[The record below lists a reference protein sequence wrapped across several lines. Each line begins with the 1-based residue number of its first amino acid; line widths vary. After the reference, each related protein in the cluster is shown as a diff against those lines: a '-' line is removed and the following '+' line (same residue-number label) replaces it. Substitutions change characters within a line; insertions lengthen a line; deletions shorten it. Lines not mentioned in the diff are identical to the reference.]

1 MFRITLNNYRCFSD
15 EKPAVIEIDSG
26 FTALI
31 GANNSGK
38 SSVLRFFLEFR
49 NLFWCLANWP
59 QNGPFNVSLL
69 HVEDWDEVF
78 CNRNRRSM
86 IIDIENPGSGRGWL
100 AKIRFTLERS
110 QKNTSRF
117 QTWTETTYGETVSS
131 QSWISVDMM
140 LANGN
145 QYTCNSSKF
154 VQFAKTV
161 IESIYIGPFRNA
173 ISEGAGSYYDVSIGT
188 SFISQWDIWKTG
200 ATKAQNSAAQNV
212 ADDIAH
218 IFDFK
223 RFEINA
229 APDKKSLQVI
239 IDGKSYRL
247 RELGAGLA
255 QFIIVFGNVAIR
267 RPGLLLI
274 DEPELNLHPSL
285 QIDFLTSLAS
295 YATYGVMFA
304 SHSVGLARAVSDRI
318 YSFQKKGDA
327 PTVKPFEQTPNYAE
341 FAGEMSFSS
350 FKEIGCDRIL
360 LVEGVTEVKAVQQF
374 LRALGKDHTI
384 VIIPMGGGQLIRGGV
399 QQELHELT
407 RLSTRVAV
415 LIDSERAHAGQA
427 LAPDREAFVQD
438 CLALK
443 FEVHVT
449 TKRAFENYLTERAIQ
464 EEKGE
469 KFKCLADY
477 DRLKDAQNAW
487 AKSDNW
493 RIARR
498 MTRDEILATDI
509 GAFLDG
515 L

>member
-1 MFRITLNNYRCFSD
+1 
-15 EKPAVIEIDSG
+15 
-26 FTALI
+26 
-31 GANNSGK
+31 
-38 SSVLRFFLEFR
+38 
-49 NLFWCLANWP
+49 
-59 QNGPFNVSLL
+59 
-69 HVEDWDEVF
+69 
-78 CNRNRRSM
+78 
-86 IIDIENPGSGRGWL
+86 
-100 AKIRFTLERS
+100 
-110 QKNTSRF
+110 
-117 QTWTETTYGETVSS
+117 
-131 QSWISVDMM
+131 
-140 LANGN
+140 
-145 QYTCNSSKF
+145 
-154 VQFAKTV
+154 
-161 IESIYIGPFRNA
+161 
-173 ISEGAGSYYDVSIGT
+173 
-188 SFISQWDIWKTG
+188 
-200 ATKAQNSAAQNV
+200 
-212 ADDIAH
+212 
-218 IFDFK
+218 
-223 RFEINA
+223 
-229 APDKKSLQVI
+229 
-239 IDGKSYRL
+239 
-247 RELGAGLA
+247 
-255 QFIIVFGNVAIR
+255 
-267 RPGLLLI
+267 
-274 DEPELNLHPSL
+274 
-285 QIDFLTSLAS
+285 
-295 YATYGVMFA
+295 
-304 SHSVGLARAVSDRI
+304 
-318 YSFQKKGDA
+318 
-327 PTVKPFEQTPNYAE
+327 
-341 FAGEMSFSS
+341 MSFSS